1 MDTKKAAGYKLM
13 GLILLVVVMIVM
25 ITLLSVG
32 IYNNIHNA

>member
-13 GLILLVVVMIVM
+13 GLIILMVVMIVM

-32 IYNNIHNA
+32 IYNNIYNS